1 MKKQISPNT
10 FRVAT
15 IIVAGLT
22 SIACVILT
30 SIIMI
35 AETAMADEMPWL
47 VPIRFAGCMLPI
59 AIFMIAFVTM
69 NYFGSKNPNIEG
81 MYDFP
86 HFRNGGKKVI
96 DVYLIAPVIVTFLLF
111 IVGILCLAGA
121 FSDSTGL
128 LGWAI
133 FFAASILPHIFTC
146 ALRIVDAALAKDKPR
161 LIRDSILIGIFG
173 FAFPIAALIGFLGFD
188 QTMFLAL
195 FASIPVYY
203 LIELSRATGKEGDMP
218 LDSEE

>member
-35 AETAMADEMPWL
+35 AETAMADKMPWL

-96 DVYLIAPVIVTFLLF
+96 DIYLIASVIVTFLLF
-111 IVGILCLAGA
+111 IVGIMCLAGA
-121 FSDSTGL
+121 FSDITGL

-133 FFAASILPHIFTC
+133 FFAASSSLPITYAPSSPPLLIISC
-146 ALRIVDAALAKDKPR
+146 PPCLKGGVALATGGFSPAGFFPP
-161 LIRDSILIGIFG
+161 IRFFKLSINSC
-173 FAFPIAALIGFLGFD
+173 FL
-188 QTMFLAL
+188 
-195 FASIPVYY
+195 V
-203 LIELSRATGKEGDMP
+203 KN
-218 LDSEE
+218 